1 MKLIK
6 RILMLVVIVFMV
18 ANLSLVGS
26 IRAFAHPAI
35 LDVNYDYCDDLANG
49 DGIDEVWYIL
59 DKDALSRHISDEV
72 TTIRYYFAERDPNT
86 GCTWVPAN
94 ETENTAQQIKTAYE
108 NSMKKWNNV
117 YFYSY
122 NPDGSITKNKVI
134 NVVEGTADNH
144 NLIIYPDITIT
155 SIASTGTLGDA
166 VTLSTETITHKH
178 YANWYMRV
186 NINYFYFGG
195 SYSNAYVST
204 VQQRTGAH
212 ELGHVL
218 GLRDVDYENICNSD
232 GNSDHHQEVLMGY
245 GSPMTSRSSDIK
257 YKDIAGVAITRGFH
271 TDNNHKWLNMGQQSD
286 GTYKLVCSICNGV
299 RSATTNELSGYSYY
313 TYGSCS
319 NEHNLSSGNMMA
331 VASYGNKDYYKC
343 KYCRYVAPFSEIV
356 TQDYSIQS
364 VSNYRH
370 KFESNNGLEY
380 FFYEDHTIVNNV
392 CTKCGASH
400 THEYNTCVYMNKL
413 SHKMVCACGAIGS
426 ISAHYVVG
434 GPAPGQT
441 SAPCGGC
448 GCDLD
453 LLHNGQVGIMS
464 ATQVSVNGSYILPN
478 GIVVLVEEDVEAYL
492 AGTLQFYHPE
502 DVPVTQ

>member
-1 MKLIK
+1 MKFNRKFIALILTL
-6 RILMLVVIVFMV
+6 IMVINLPIIGSIPIFAHELMLNVSYDDCIGAV
-18 ANLSLVGS
+18 ASDSVDEEWYT
-26 IRAFAHPAI
+26 ITATTI
-35 LDVNYDYCDDLANG
+35 NY
-49 DGIDEVWYIL
+49 
-59 DKDALSRHISDEV
+59 HISHEV
-72 TTIRYYFAERDPNT
+72 DTIKYYFEVNPESEGD
-86 GCTWVPAN
+86 
-94 ETENTAQQIKTAYE
+94 TEEEKFDWTDLSEEFAQEIKTAVV
-108 NSMKKWNNV
+108 NSMKKWDNI

-122 NPDGSITKNKVI
+122 NLDGSITKNKVI
-134 NVVEGTADNH
+134 NIVEGTKQDH
-144 NLIIYPDITIT
+144 NL
-155 SIASTGTLGDA
+155 SIFPETGTKRMGAAYWGGEKNTLESGT
-166 VTLSTETITHKH
+166 VTHAHFSE
-178 YANWYMRV
+178 WYIWV
-186 NINYFYFGG
+186 NIDYFDEDKYAR
-195 SYSNAYVST
+195 SIVNMVKE
-204 VQQRTGAH
+204 RLGAH
-212 ELGHVL
+212 EFGHAL
-218 GLRDVDYENICNSD
+218 GLFDVDNCCSATNTD
-232 GNSDHHQEVLMGY
+232 VAHHDELLMGY
-245 GSPMTSRSSDIK
+245 GSNRSTNIT

-271 TDNNHKWLNMGQQSD
+271 TDDDHRWLNMGQQSD
-286 GTYKLVCSICNGV
+286 GTYKLVCTICNGV
-299 RSATTNELSGYSYY
+299 KYVTSLSGYSYN
-313 TYGSCS
+313 TYGSCG
-319 NEHNLSSGNMMA
+319 NEHELSDGNMMA
-331 VASYGNKDYYKC
+331 VASYGNKDYFKC

-380 FFYEDHTIVNNV
+380 FFYEDHTIVDNV

-464 ATQVSVNGSYILPN
+464 ATQVSINGSYILPN